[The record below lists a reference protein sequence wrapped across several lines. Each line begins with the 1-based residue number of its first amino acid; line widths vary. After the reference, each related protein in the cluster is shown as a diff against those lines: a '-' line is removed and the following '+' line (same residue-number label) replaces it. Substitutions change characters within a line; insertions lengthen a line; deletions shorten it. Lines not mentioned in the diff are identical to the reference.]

1 MKAPERA
8 LGGSGAG
15 ALTAW
20 PGKSAI
26 CLPPSV
32 SSAARAASR
41 ALYLMKPNLHGGD
54 SESAEALSVHT
65 KDATAC
71 HASCRLTCW
80 QDRVGKIG

>member
-1 MKAPERA
+1 MGGVSGWHGA
-8 LGGSGAG
+8 LGMLGQGCGDEAPQNGWRLSAAG

-41 ALYLMKPNLHGGD
+41 ALYLMNPNLHGGD
-54 SESAEALSVHT
+54 S
-65 KDATAC
+65 
-71 HASCRLTCW
+71 R
-80 QDRVGKIG
+80 